1 MFAVT
6 ENPID
11 AAALRAGLQRPEAG
25 ALVVFEGWVRN
36 HHRGRPVTRL
46 DYEAFVEMAQSEG
59 DALVAEIEEE
69 FPGVRI
75 TCVHR
80 TGDLVP
86 GDVAVWIGARSA
98 HRDDAFRAARLAIE
112 EVKRR
117 LPVWKKEYHPG
128 SDPVWVNCTEDT
140 GVTNDA
146 SAYYARQSA
155 LAEVGA
161 QGQHRLAQASVLVVG
176 VGGLGCP
183 AAMYLTGAGVGRLTL
198 VDGGKVEFS
207 NLHRQV
213 LFEAGDVGA
222 PKASRAALALRA
234 RNPHIVV
241 EAINADLTA
250 SNLRPLLVGRSVVL
264 DCTDNFTTRLLL
276 HDACLEAGI
285 PLVQAA
291 VHQWEGVINVFER
304 GAGGCLYCVGLPR
317 DVSAL
322 DRVGSCAGAP
332 VFGPAVGT
340 LGLLQATEAIK
351 VLLGR
356 GADDLAT
363 HHTLLVDLL
372 SIGITRVARPARP
385 DCPFCTRVGTTSDS
399 GRAEVGASPASDDKP
414 TPLWVSPDERDQLGT
429 HRLVV
434 LATAE
439 DRAARDW
446 LIDVEIVHPEDTQK
460 LDLLVRTSDRP
471 VVLTCPQGVRSA
483 SMARMLRAAGL
494 ANVFALEGG
503 LPSSLG
509 QLRST
514 QREAARE

>member
-6 ENPID
+6 DNPID
-11 AAALRAGLQRPEAG
+11 TAALRADLQRPDAG
-25 ALVVFEGWVRN
+25 AFVVFEGWVRN

-59 DALVAEIEEE
+59 DALLSEIEGE
-69 FPGVRI
+69 FPGVCI

-80 TGDLVP
+80 TGDLAP
-86 GDVAVWIGARSA
+86 GDIAVWIGATSA

-128 SDPVWVNCTEDT
+128 AEPVWVNCTGDT

-146 SAYYARQSA
+146 PAYYARQTS
-155 LAEVGA
+155 LTEVGDA
-161 QGQHRLAQASVLVVG
+161 GQRRLAQASVLVVG

-183 AAMYLTGAGVGRLTL
+183 AALYLAGAGVGRLTL
-198 VDGGKVEFS
+198 VDGGNVEFT
-207 NLHRQV
+207 NLHRQI

-222 PKASRAALALRA
+222 PKVARAALALRA
-234 RNPHIVV
+234 RNPHIAVQ
-241 EAINADLTA
+241 AINSDLIA
-250 SNLRPLLVGRSVVL
+250 SNLRTLLTGHSVVL

-276 HDACLEAGI
+276 HDACLEAGV

-304 GAGGCLYCVGLPR
+304 GAGGCLYCIGQPR
-317 DVSAL
+317 DAAAL
-322 DRVGSCAGAP
+322 DRVGTCAGAP

-356 GADDLAT
+356 GPDEVAN

-372 SIGITRVARPARP
+372 SVGITRIARPARP
-385 DCPFCTRVGTTSDS
+385 NCPQCARIQKTNTTSAS
-399 GRAEVGASPASDDKP
+399 AEMPPAFDNES
-414 TPLWVSPDERDQLGT
+414 TSLWVSSDQADLIVT
-429 HRLVV
+429 HRLIV
-434 LATAE
+434 LVNDTERSAREWPSDVAFAHPDDTAH
-439 DRAARDW
+439 
-446 LIDVEIVHPEDTQK
+446 LNH
-460 LDLLVRTSDRP
+460 LVQTSDRP
-471 VVLTCPQGVRSA
+471 VALACVRGILSA
-483 SMARMLRAAGL
+483 TIARGLRAAGH
-494 ANVFALEGG
+494 ARVFAVEGG
-503 LPSSLG
+503 LPRFVG
-509 QLRST
+509 RIRHQL
-514 QREAARE
+514 QENAHE